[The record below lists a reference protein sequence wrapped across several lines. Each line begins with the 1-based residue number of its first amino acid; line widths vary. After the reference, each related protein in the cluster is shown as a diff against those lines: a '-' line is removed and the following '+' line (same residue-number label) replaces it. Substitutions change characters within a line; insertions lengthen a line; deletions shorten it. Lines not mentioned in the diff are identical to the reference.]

1 MEIDLNSPM
10 NQLTTYIRGFDNVLE
25 KKLLNTFKKICQSDV
40 NYTDAKIMSAP
51 NDPISERTDK
61 NVRNVGVYGLS
72 NFKEKSLTMV
82 HWSSLLT
89 NVFQNKIK
97 SYIKQ
102 LNINSH
108 ANINDIQ
115 ILKYGV
121 GGHYKM
127 HVDSGPRIYRT
138 LSLIYF
144 LNDDYEGGNLCFGLP
159 NTDVTFDIPKKDN
172 RLIIW
177 PSNFMYPHTVTPV
190 TKGERYSVVA
200 WAQ

>member
-10 NQLTTYIRGFDNVLE
+10 NQLTTYIRGFDNVLD
-25 KKLLNTFKKICQSDV
+25 KKLLNTFLKVCQNDI
-40 NYTDAKIMSAP
+40 NYTDGKIMSRPKEA
-51 NDPISERTDK
+51 ISEKIDK
-61 NVRNVGVYGLS
+61 SARNVGMYSLS

-82 HWSSLLT
+82 HWSSILT
-89 NVFQNKIK
+89 NVFHEQILRYVNQLKI
-97 SYIKQ
+97 YA
-102 LNINSH
+102 NV
-108 ANINDIQ
+108 NINDIQ
-115 ILKYGV
+115 ILKYKV
-121 GGHYKM
+121 GGHYKI
-127 HVDSGPRIYRT
+127 HVDSGPKVFRT

-144 LNDDYEGGNLCFGLP
+144 LNDNYEGGNLCFGLP
-159 NTDVTFDIPKKDN
+159 NTNVTFDIPKKDN